1 MQKIYLDNS
10 ATTKLSTTVKKAMT
24 KAMESFGNASSL
36 HQEGRKSRQII
47 ETARRQVTDLL
58 NAELDEII
66 FTSGGSESNNTIINI
81 AKEIASNSNKNE
93 IIISA
98 IEHHSLIIPANKLN
112 SNDIKVHYLPID
124 NQGRVIISELE
135 KIISKKT
142 ALVSIA
148 LANNEIGVIQD
159 LEKISIIC
167 NKNGALLHSDI
178 VQAVGKINVDV
189 KKLNLDYAS
198 ISAHKINGPKGVGA
212 LYVKSGAT
220 FVPLITGGHQESNK
234 RSGTENIIGIAGFG
248 QAALDA
254 KNTPEKYNSKI
265 LPLKNMLRDLIE
277 IDISNIKIN
286 GDQENSLPNILNVSF
301 FGAEGESILLMLD
314 HHGISVSTGSACAS
328 DSTKPSHVLMA
339 IKSDPELAH
348 GSIRFSFGLENTIE
362 EVFEVIK
369 CLPGIIEKLRKIS
382 TRRSDLHG

>member
-47 ETARRQVTDLL
+47 ETARRQVADLL

-112 SNDIKVHYLPID
+112 SSDIKVHYLPIND
-124 NQGRVIISELE
+124 QGGVIISELE

-167 NKNGALLHSDI
+167 KKNGALLHSDI